1 MLLVRPNRK
10 STSGW
15 VSCHI
20 AFICLTALG
29 IVLARSAPLNFT
41 HTPPPNFRHASLSPA
56 GHSHASSER
65 RQCFDRED
73 SPGVSSLPAALIAP
87 PPVFSLSPVPT
98 PEPPS
103 EFETDGVHYNR
114 PPPVS

>member
-65 RQCFDRED
+65 SVSIVRILRECPR
-73 SPGVSSLPAALIAP
+73 SPL
-87 PPVFSLSPVPT
+87 
-98 PEPPS
+98 
-103 EFETDGVHYNR
+103 R
-114 PPPVS
+114 